1 MEMINVAS
9 SNIESIG
16 YDGFL
21 LRLRIKFL
29 TSEKVYSFDSVP
41 PELHKEFMESE
52 SKGRFFYQRIKGK
65 YDLIK

>member
-1 MEMINVAS
+1 MEMVNVES

-29 TSEKVYSFDSVP
+29 TSEKVYAFDGVS
-41 PELHKEFMESE
+41 PELHLEFMESE
-52 SKGRFFYQRIKGK
+52 SKGSFFYKRIKGK
-65 YDLIK
+65 FDLIK